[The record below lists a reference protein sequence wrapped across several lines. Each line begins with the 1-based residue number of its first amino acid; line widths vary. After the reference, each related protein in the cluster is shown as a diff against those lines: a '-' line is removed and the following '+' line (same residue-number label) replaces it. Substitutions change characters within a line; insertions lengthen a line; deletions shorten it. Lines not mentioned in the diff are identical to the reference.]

1 MSNAKTTSVK
11 SPSHAPG
18 PWRITGES
26 YDEDSNPV
34 PQPWG
39 LEDSEGRTIFSTGG
53 GEYTHPDWP
62 TMQLIASAPDL
73 LRERD
78 EALDRLDTERRY
90 HDETRGYR
98 QRAEQERDEWRAKW
112 EALEIERAACCAQM
126 EQERDEARA
135 ALRECAHLVGWTAV
149 GEWTRGTPAE
159 IVREVEA
166 CIQGI
171 EDMRAAARDESTSCA
186 SGHARPA
193 CR

>member
-73 LRERD
+73 LR
-78 EALDRLDTERRY
+78 
-90 HDETRGYR
+90 
-98 QRAEQERDEWRAKW
+98 ERDEWRAKW